1 MRPKMARGVALLTLA
16 LTVFIAGC
24 TSSTNNTSAGQHDAF
39 LEKYLAAYQT
49 EVKGNAT
56 FNAWEVTWVNSTAA
70 TVHFTFGNSA
80 GNRTASTN
88 VSMVRFQSVPEATS
102 YVNGLGKTGYALNS
116 AAYDASNATDE
127 SSAYVQA
134 AGHAPTVYKLYEG
147 TTGELLLNATI
158 HTIEQLDDL
167 VVTTTL
173 TPTYTS

>member
-56 FNAWEVTWVNSTAA
+56 FSAWEVTWVNSTAA
-70 TVHFTFGNSA
+70 TVHFAFGNSA

-102 YVNGLGKTGYALNS
+102 YVNGLSKTGYALVTTV
-116 AAYDASNATDE
+116 YDLNDPYE
-127 SSAYVQA
+127 HV
-134 AGHAPTVYKLYEG
+134 AGHAPTIYKEYEKS
-147 TTGELLLNATI
+147 TGESLGNTTI
-158 HTIEQLDDL
+158 YRIIQMDGLVENYTI
-167 VVTTTL
+167 TSG
-173 TPTYTS
+173 PTA